1 MADRYAYFSMI
12 GIYVV
17 LAWNVASRIG
27 TVLGPAIVAACAAIS
42 FIQVGYWK
50 NNDTLFGRAI
60 AVAQDNEIVRGLYG
74 SRLVEDGRVAEGLA
88 HLRKAVELAPQS
100 DFAHE
105 HLGSG
110 LAAAG
115 QNDEAIRE
123 FKIAISIRDDQP
135 SYYTRL
141 ATLLSREGHEKDA
154 AAYFAR
160 AVRLMPELDS
170 VARRRSEFSKK

>member
-1 MADRYAYFSMI
+1 MRPQLFVGWCWFLGTLVPLIGLVQIGRQGMADRYAYFSMI

-74 SRLVEDGRVAEGLA
+74 C
-88 HLRKAVELAPQS
+88 
-100 DFAHE
+100 
-105 HLGSG
+105 GS
-110 LAAAG
+110 
-115 QNDEAIRE
+115 
-123 FKIAISIRDDQP
+123 
-135 SYYTRL
+135 
-141 ATLLSREGHEKDA
+141 
-154 AAYFAR
+154 
-160 AVRLMPELDS
+160 
-170 VARRRSEFSKK
+170 